1 MCHDREAGIVFDT
14 TVKQELLCATTVK
27 QEPRY
32 ATIEK
37 Q

>member
-1 MCHDREAGIVFDT
+1 MCNDREAGIVFDT
-14 TVKQELLCATTVK
+14 TVKQEPLRATTVK

-32 ATIEK
+32 ATIEE